1 MMALF
6 PFFGRRRTE
15 AVLAELAAHISA
27 GALEA
32 VWRRVYSRLST
43 LSPTEARG
51 YIRARARLV
60 IHRQVTQTL
69 SQQPQL
75 MAWHARL
82 VDLANEATI
91 ETVLRQ
97 WRKLQPQSTA
107 ARRAA

>member
-1 MMALF
+1 MGLF
-6 PFFGRRRTE
+6 PLFGRRRTE

-32 VWRRVYSRLST
+32 VWRRVYTRLSS

-60 IHRQVTQTL
+60 ISRQVTQTL

-75 MAWHARL
+75 QAWHGRL
-82 VDLANEATI
+82 VEMANDATI
-91 ETVLRQ
+91 DTVLNQ
-97 WRKLQPQSTA
+97 WRKIQPHSTLG
-107 ARRAA
+107 RRAA